1 MSPVTSSTRTTFL
14 VTTTPSGE
22 VYSPLSGR
30 SRGAPRVTFSSV
42 ALFENQCLNISDFL
56 LLVLEVYDEG
66 EVWEEVEEEEGEKE
80 EEAGIKYAEVETKP
94 K

>member
-1 MSPVTSSTRTTFL
+1 M
-14 VTTTPSGE
+14 
-22 VYSPLSGR
+22 
-30 SRGAPRVTFSSV
+30 